1 VVTEHRHRCVRA
13 RSGPPRPDA
22 ARRRQ
27 HLTALSQLLLRK
39 GKQLAREPPVPT
51 DLAFQVIMRGRAAI
65 YYQNDEIV
73 YDGRIVNAESENNK
87 VLLAV
92 NLPH

>member
-1 VVTEHRHRCVRA
+1 MVTEHRHRRVRA
-13 RSGPPRPDA
+13 RSGLPRPDA

-27 HLTALSQLLLRK
+27 HLTALPQLLLRK

-51 DLAFQVIMRGRAAI
+51 DLAFQEIMRGPAAI
-65 YYQNDEIV
+65 CQNDEIV
-73 YDGRIVNAESENNK
+73 YDDRIVNAESEK
-87 VLLAV
+87 TTRFYWAV